1 MSSTKVTEF
10 SNLADLE
17 IDQLEEL
24 ANTIP
29 DDWSRNLTRGI
40 IDVLKDERTG
50 SKSLEEMTVTDPL
63 TGLGNLRRFNGYL
76 KLLEKHHSEEVVA
89 VLILDLDHF
98 KKIND
103 THGHDGGDRA
113 LKKVAEIL
121 LSVFRPEDPVCR
133 VGGEEFAVIIRKPRT
148 VEETEETEESLDAF
162 VKDARRLAK
171 RVCESVANYDWGALG
186 LSRLTVS
193 GGFDVDSVKVLVK
206 RGPRVKADEALYRAK
221 DKGRDCVEDSTGLN
235 RIIK

>member
-1 MSSTKVTEF
+1 MSNTTAVTEI

-24 ANTIP
+24 ANALP
-29 DDWSRNLTRGI
+29 DDWSRNLTHGI
-40 IDVLKDERTG
+40 IDVLADER
-50 SKSLEEMTVTDPL
+50 KRNVTDPL

-103 THGHDGGDRA
+103 TYGHDGGDRA

-148 VEETEETEESLDAF
+148 VEETEETKESLDAF
-162 VKDARRLAK
+162 VEDARRLAK